1 MRAESLATRE
11 PSASTTTMIGLPP
24 LNSKR
29 GTWNTR
35 SSSITGMYSSR
46 TLTSCAPWATVLISL
61 GLIWNDSITEESGR
75 M

>member
-1 MRAESLATRE
+1 MSATRA
-11 PSASTTTMIGLPP
+11 PSASTTTMIGLTA
-24 LNSKR
+24 LYSKR

-46 TLTSCAPWATVLISL
+46 TFTSCAPWATVLMSL
-61 GLIWNDSITEESGR
+61 GLIWNDSITEDSGR